1 MKKLED
7 YMKIP
12 YCIEM
17 ELIPQSEGGGILARI
32 PLLKGCMSDGESYD
46 EAAKNL
52 EDAKRE
58 WFSYML
64 KNGYDIPEPT
74 DEIYS
79 GKFTLRV
86 PKTLH
91 KQLAERADKEG
102 VSLNQLAM
110 SLLSY
115 QSGKE
120 DLRIAEKRPITIN
133 NTTYNI
139 STSEID
145 AVKNVWNKTKG
156 DLSFMKNEQRTL
168 EIVPERKQ
176 A

>member
-12 YCIEM
+12 YRIEM

-32 PLLKGCMSDGESYD
+32 PLLKGCMSDGETYD

-64 KNGYDIPEPT
+64 EHDYEIPEPT
-74 DEIYS
+74 DELYS

-91 KQLAERADKEG
+91 KQLAERANEEG

-115 QSGKE
+115 QLGK
-120 DLRIAEKRPITIN
+120 DDFTISDKRPITIN

-145 AVKNVWNKTKG
+145 TVKNEWNRTKG
-156 DLSFMKNEQRTL
+156 NVSLIKNESRKL